1 MRDFFKIISLVKP
14 RWGAVFILLALSL
27 ISNIIG
33 LAYPFMAKVLI
44 DEVLLARNGA
54 LLKIVA
60 LGMVALTVLGL
71 SFGTLNRYLYT
82 KLTTRILF
90 EMRLHLYRHL
100 QGFSLRFFSNTR
112 VGEILTRLSGDVAEV
127 QSAGTDTLFQLGTGL
142 FTIVVTLSILLWLNW
157 QLTLLCLLAAPPALL
172 ALRRFQPRIEGGA
185 KEIRDK
191 NADIAAILVET
202 FSAIKVIKSLA
213 AEPFETKRFI
223 DKSEDAMGSILRY
236 QLFTALLAGIPTLL
250 FAGAASLV
258 FYYGGRSV
266 IEGRMSIGD
275 LVAFA
280 AYQARLM
287 GPLQGVMALY
297 MRLQRAKASLTR
309 ILELFEERPG
319 LREEGGSL
327 ELDGKVGPIEF
338 HRVTF
343 NYEPNEP
350 VLQDVSF
357 AIPEGA
363 LAAIVGPSGAGK
375 TTLIDL
381 LLRFYDPQ
389 QGFITIGGRDLR
401 DLKLDSLRRHLV
413 LAGQD
418 TVLFNATIEE
428 NIRYAAPEASREKI
442 VAAAKA
448 ADIHSFIMSLPK
460 GYDTVVGER
469 GEKLSRGQRQ
479 RLAIARALLRDPKI
493 LILDEAT
500 ASLDGLTE
508 SGVRKALASL
518 MEGRTTLV
526 ITHRLQSVREADL
539 LLVIDGGKLVQV
551 GTHEALMA
559 SEDLYRRL
567 YLEEERE
574 SVEAGTVL
582 GASPGGLG

>member
-1 MRDFFKIISLVKP
+1 MGDFLKIVTFLKP
-14 RWGAVFILLALSL
+14 RWRAVFILLALSL
-27 ISNIIG
+27 IANLIG
-33 LAYPFMAKVLI
+33 LAYPLLGKVLI

-60 LGMVALTVLGL
+60 LGMVALAMLGF
-71 SFGTLNRYLYT
+71 SFSTLNRYLYT

-127 QSAGTDTLFQLGTGL
+127 QSAGMDTLFQLATGL
-142 FTIVVTLSILLWLNW
+142 FTIAVTLSILLWLNW

-213 AEPFETKRFI
+213 AEPLETKRFI
-223 DKSEDAMGSILRY
+223 DKTEDAMGSILRY
-236 QLFTALLAGIPTLL
+236 QLFTALVAGIPSIL

-266 IEGRMSIGD
+266 IEGRMSIGG

-287 GPLQGVMALY
+287 GPLQGMMGLY

-309 ILELFEERPG
+309 ILELFEQGPG
-319 LREEGGSL
+319 LREEGGNL
-327 ELDGKVGPIEF
+327 VLDGKGGAIEF
-338 HRVTF
+338 HQVTF
-343 NYEPNEP
+343 SYEPNEP

-357 AIPEGA
+357 TIPEGA

-401 DLKLDSLRRHLV
+401 DFKLHSLRTHVV

-418 TVLFNATIEE
+418 TVLFHATIEE
-428 NIRYAAPEASREKI
+428 NIKYAAPDASREKI

-460 GYDTVVGER
+460 GYNTVVGER

-508 SGVRKALASL
+508 SVVRKALATI
-518 MEGRTTLV
+518 MEGRTTIV
-526 ITHRLQSVREADL
+526 ITHRLQSVKEADL
-539 LLVIDGGKLVQV
+539 LLVIHGGKFVRA
-551 GTHEALMA
+551 GTHDALMA
-559 SEDLYRRL
+559 SEDLYRNL
-567 YLEEERE
+567 YLEEERKSIE
-574 SVEAGTVL
+574 TGTLL
-582 GASPGGLG
+582 GALPGGLG

>member
-1 MRDFFKIISLVKP
+1 MRDFLKIVAFVKP
-14 RWGAVFILLALSL
+14 RWLAVFFILALSL
-27 ISNIIG
+27 VSNLIG
-33 LAYPFMAKVLI
+33 LAYPLLAKVLI
-44 DEVLLARNGA
+44 DEVLLGRNAA
-54 LLKIVA
+54 LLQIVA
-60 LGMVALTVLGL
+60 FGMVALAIFGL
-71 SFGTLNRYLYT
+71 SLGTLNRYLYT

-90 EMRLHLYRHL
+90 EMRLYLYRHL
-100 QGFSLRFFSNTR
+100 QGFSLRFFSNAR

-127 QSAGTDTLFQLGTGL
+127 QSAGTDTLFQLGTSL
-142 FTIVVTLSILLWLNW
+142 FTIVATLGILLWLNW
-157 QLTLLCLLAAPPALL
+157 SLTLLCLLAAPPALL
-172 ALRRFQPRIEGGA
+172 VLRRFQPRIEEGA
-185 KEIRDK
+185 REIRDK
-191 NADIAAILVET
+191 NADIAAVLVET

-213 AEPFETKRFI
+213 AEPFETQRFI

-236 QLFTALLAGIPTLL
+236 QVLTALVGGIPALL
-250 FAGAASLV
+250 FAAAASLV

-266 IEGRMSIGD
+266 ILGEMSIGD

-297 MRLQRAKASLTR
+297 MRLQRARASLRR
-309 ILELFEERPG
+309 ILELFEEGPG

-327 ELDGKVGPIEF
+327 DLEGRTGKVRF
-338 HRVTF
+338 HEVTF
-343 NYEPNEP
+343 GYDPHEP

-357 AIPEGA
+357 TIPEGA

-389 QGFITIGGRDLR
+389 NGFITIGGRDLR
-401 DLKLDSLRRHLV
+401 DLKLDSLRRHVV

-418 TVLFNATIEE
+418 TVLFHATIEE
-428 NIRYAAPEASREKI
+428 NIRYAAPEASREEI

-479 RLAIARALLRDPKI
+479 RLAIARALLRSPQI

-508 SGVRKALASL
+508 STVRKALSSL
-518 MEGRTTLV
+518 MEGRTTIV

-539 LLVIDGGKLVQV
+539 ILVIDGGKLVQA

-559 SEDLYRRL
+559 SEGLYRRL
-567 YLEEERE
+567 YLEEEK
-574 SVEAGTVL
+574 EAPEARALLEG
-582 GASPGGLG
+582 P

>member
-1 MRDFFKIISLVKP
+1 MRDFLRIVAFVKP
-14 RWGAVFILLALSL
+14 RWRAVFFILALSL
-27 ISNIIG
+27 VSNLIG
-33 LAYPFMAKVLI
+33 LAYPLLAKVLI
-44 DEVLLARNGA
+44 DEVLLGRNAA

-60 LGMVALTVLGL
+60 FGMVALAFLGL
-71 SFGTLNRYLYT
+71 SLGTLNRYLYT

-100 QGFSLRFFSNTR
+100 QGFSLRFFSNAR

-142 FTIVVTLSILLWLNW
+142 FTIAATFSILLWLNW
-157 QLTLLCLLAAPPALL
+157 RLTLLCLLAAPPALL
-172 ALRRFQPRIEGGA
+172 TLRRFQPRIEGGA
-185 KEIRDK
+185 REIRDK

-223 DKSEDAMGSILRY
+223 EKSEDAMGSILRN
-236 QLFTALLAGIPTLL
+236 QVLTALVGGIPALL

-266 IEGRMSIGD
+266 ILGEMSIGD

-287 GPLQGVMALY
+287 GPLQGVMGLY
-297 MRLQRAKASLTR
+297 MRLQRARASLRR
-309 ILELFEERPG
+309 ILELFEEGPG

-327 ELDGKVGPIEF
+327 DLKGQVEEVRF
-338 HRVTF
+338 HEVTF
-343 NYEPNEP
+343 GYDPHEP
-350 VLQDVSF
+350 VLQDLSF
-357 AIPEGA
+357 TIPEGA

-389 QGFITIGGRDLR
+389 RGFITIGGRDLR
-401 DLKLDSLRRHLV
+401 DLKLDSLRRHVV

-418 TVLFNATIEE
+418 TVLFHATIEE
-428 NIRYAAPEASREKI
+428 NIRYAAPEASWEEI
-442 VAAAKA
+442 VSAAKA
-448 ADIHSFIMSLPK
+448 ADIHSFIMSLPL

-479 RLAIARALLRDPKI
+479 RLAIARALLRSPQI

-508 SGVRKALASL
+508 SAVRKALSSL
-518 MEGRTTLV
+518 MEGRTTIV
-526 ITHRLQSVREADL
+526 ITHRLQSVREADII
-539 LLVIDGGKLVQV
+539 LVIDGGKLVQA
-551 GTHEALMA
+551 GTHKALMA
-559 SEDLYRRL
+559 SEGLYRRL
-567 YLEEERE
+567 YLEEEK
-574 SVEAGTVL
+574 EAPEVRALL
-582 GASPGGLG
+582 GASEGGPA

>member
-1 MRDFFKIISLVKP
+1 MRDFLKIVAFVKP
-14 RWGAVFILLALSL
+14 RWQAIFFILALSL
-27 ISNIIG
+27 VSNLIG
-33 LAYPFMAKVLI
+33 LAYPLLAKVLI
-44 DEVLLARNGA
+44 DEVLLGRNAA

-60 LGMVALTVLGL
+60 FGMVALALLGL
-71 SFGTLNRYLYT
+71 SLGTLNRYLYT

-100 QGFSLRFFSNTR
+100 QGFSLRFFSNAR

-127 QSAGTDTLFQLGTGL
+127 QSAGTDTLFQLGTSL
-142 FTIVVTLSILLWLNW
+142 FTIAATFSILLWLNW
-157 QLTLLCLLAAPPALL
+157 RLTLLCLLAAPPALL
-172 ALRRFQPRIEGGA
+172 TLRRFQPRIEGGA
-185 KEIRDK
+185 REIRDK
-191 NADIAAILVET
+191 NADIAAVLVET

-213 AEPFETKRFI
+213 AEPFETQRFI
-223 DKSEDAMGSILRY
+223 NKSEDAMGSILRY
-236 QLFTALLAGIPTLL
+236 QVLTALIGGIPAFL
-250 FAGAASLV
+250 FAAAASLV

-266 IEGRMSIGD
+266 ILGEMSIGD

-297 MRLQRAKASLTR
+297 MRLQRARASLKR
-309 ILELFEERPG
+309 ILELFEEGPG

-327 ELDGKVGPIEF
+327 DLEGRAGEVRF
-338 HRVTF
+338 HEVTF
-343 NYEPNEP
+343 GYDPHEP

-357 AIPEGA
+357 TIPEGA

-389 QGFITIGGRDLR
+389 KGFITIGGRDLR
-401 DLKLDSLRRHLV
+401 DLKLDSLRRHVV

-418 TVLFNATIEE
+418 TVLFHATIEE
-428 NIRYAAPEASREKI
+428 NIRYAAPEASREEI

-448 ADIHSFIMSLPK
+448 ADIHSFIMSLPL

-479 RLAIARALLRDPKI
+479 RLAIARALLRDPRI

-508 SGVRKALASL
+508 STVRKALSSL
-518 MEGRTTLV
+518 MEGRTTIV

-539 LLVIDGGKLVQV
+539 ILVIDGGKLVQA
-551 GTHEALMA
+551 GTHETLMA
-559 SEDLYRRL
+559 QEGLYRKL

-574 SVEAGTVL
+574 TPEARALL
-582 GASPGGLG
+582 GGP

>member
-1 MRDFFKIISLVKP
+1 MRDFLKIVAFVQP
-14 RWGAVFILLALSL
+14 RWQAVFFILALSL
-27 ISNIIG
+27 VSNLIG
-33 LAYPFMAKVLI
+33 LAYPFLAKVLI
-44 DEVLLARNGA
+44 DEVLLGRNAA
-54 LLKIVA
+54 LLRLVA
-60 LGMVALTVLGL
+60 FGMVALAFLGFSL
-71 SFGTLNRYLYT
+71 GTLNRYLYT

-100 QGFSLRFFSNTR
+100 QGFSLRFFSNAR

-127 QSAGTDTLFQLGTGL
+127 QAAGTDTLFQLGTGL
-142 FTIVVTLSILLWLNW
+142 FTIAATLGILLWLNFR
-157 QLTLLCLLAAPPALL
+157 LTLLCLLAAPPALF

-185 KEIRDK
+185 REIRDK
-191 NADIAAILVET
+191 NADIAAVLVET

-213 AEPFETKRFI
+213 AEPFETQRFI
-223 DKSEDAMGSILRY
+223 DKSEEAMESILRY
-236 QLFTALLAGIPTLL
+236 QVLTALVGGIPALL

-266 IEGRMSIGD
+266 IGGEMSLGD

-287 GPLQGVMALY
+287 GPLQGVMGLY
-297 MRLQRAKASLTR
+297 MRLQRARASLRR
-309 ILELFEERPG
+309 ILELFEEGPG

-327 ELDGKVGPIEF
+327 DLDGRTGAVRF
-338 HRVTF
+338 HEVTF
-343 NYEPNEP
+343 GYDPHEP

-357 AIPEGA
+357 TIPEGA
-363 LAAIVGPSGAGK
+363 FAAIVGPSGAGK

-389 QGFITIGGRDLR
+389 KGFITIGGRDLR
-401 DLKLDSLRRHLV
+401 DFKLDSLRRHVV

-418 TVLFNATIEE
+418 TVLFHATIEE
-428 NIRYAAPEASREKI
+428 NIRYAAPDASREEI
-442 VAAAKA
+442 RAAAKA
-448 ADIHSFIMSLPK
+448 ADIHDFIMSLPL

-479 RLAIARALLRDPKI
+479 RLAIARALLRNPQI

-508 SGVRKALASL
+508 STVRKALSSL
-518 MEGRTTLV
+518 MEGRTTIV

-539 LLVIDGGKLVQV
+539 ILVIDGGRLVQA
-551 GTHEALMA
+551 GTHEVLMA
-559 SEDLYRRL
+559 QEGLYRNL
-567 YLEEERE
+567 YLEEEKEAPEGE
-574 SVEAGTVL
+574 SA
-582 GASPGGLG
+582 